1 MHHGALRGG
10 KYEVERNRV
19 VKILQSKEGLMEVQE
34 VQEQYKNTFKSEL
47 RMWKTHFMVLKAFLE
62 MGCGMEVTETCVA
75 LAKNSSTPVAL
86 NSTSSQSMVCYLTPP
101 QFSFFFGFSH
111 KRRKGVTYRVW

>member
-1 MHHGALRGG
+1 MELSREE

-47 RMWKTHFMVLKAFLE
+47 RIWKTHFMVLKAFLE
-62 MGCGMEVTETCVA
+62 MVCGMEVTETCVA

-86 NSTSSQSMVCYLTPP
+86 NSTSSQSMVCYLSPP
-101 QFSFFFGFSH
+101 QFSLFFGFSH
-111 KRRKGVTYRVW
+111 ERRKGVTYRVW